1 LQPEGRRQRFR
12 PRTRSRLACR
22 RTALG
27 GHSGTLA
34 QASDP
39 CPERELTYDV
49 AVIPRRNLVA
59 AGVFLLI
66 AITLSVWTHD
76 YIPLIV
82 GAVVFAVMTFRHW
95 QRGGGSG

>member
-1 LQPEGRRQRFR
+1 
-12 PRTRSRLACR
+12 
-22 RTALG
+22 
-27 GHSGTLA
+27 
-34 QASDP
+34 
-39 CPERELTYDV
+39 
-49 AVIPRRNLVA
+49 VIPRRNLVS